1 LSDGEIAAKAKQLAE
16 FKELHKNPLFVIFI
30 SYAEVLPTA
39 TVIALISALI
49 LKRKAGLEA
58 AAEKQPG

>member
-1 LSDGEIAAKAKQLAE
+1 MAE

-30 SYAEVLPTA
+30 SYAEVLPSA

-58 AAEKQPG
+58 AAENQRS